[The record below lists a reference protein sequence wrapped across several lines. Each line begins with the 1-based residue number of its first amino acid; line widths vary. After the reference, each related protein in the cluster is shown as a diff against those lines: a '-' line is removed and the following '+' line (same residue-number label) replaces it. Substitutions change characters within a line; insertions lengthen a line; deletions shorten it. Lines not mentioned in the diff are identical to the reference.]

1 MYNHDHSKL
10 HDEWKLLVT
19 DIILCHTCGYQ
30 LSSSVHFCSSW
41 DCRKRCHDLF
51 ELSDSEENLIRKYFK
66 YGHDCQT
73 ICLVFEKFYGIEIS
87 LRTLKRPLAQ
97 NVLENAR
104 KQALTYQMKHYV
116 Q

>member
-1 MYNHDHSKL
+1 M
-10 HDEWKLLVT
+10 
-19 DIILCHTCGYQ
+19 
-30 LSSSVHFCSSW
+30 SSSVHFCSGW
-41 DCRKRCHDLF
+41 DCGKRCHDLF